1 MRATGRIILRAN
13 LFLLLILMVNNA
25 TAGGIVVGGTRVI
38 YEGNKQEAALSVK
51 NNSSAS
57 PFLLQSWVDNGDGK
71 TRGPFMVT
79 PPLFR
84 IEPEEDH
91 DLRIAKTGS
100 LPGDRESLFYLNIRA
115 IPPSSAEAVNTL
127 KLVVKTRIKLFY
139 RPQALVAGAQTA
151 YQQLTFHLVDGHLVA
166 ENPTPFYVV
175 FDSLKV
181 GATRIQSAD
190 MLAPFAS
197 QRFALPAKETGR
209 EVSWRVINDYGGVT
223 KPETR
228 PL

>member
-1 MRATGRIILRAN
+1 MRATGRIILRSN
-13 LFLLLILMVNNA
+13 IFLLLILMVNNA
-25 TAGGIVVGGTRVI
+25 TAGGVVVGGTRVI

-51 NNSSAS
+51 NNSAES

-84 IEPEEDH
+84 IEPQEDH
-91 DLRIAKTGS
+91 DLRITKTGS
-100 LPGDRESLFYLNIRA
+100 LPEDRESMFYLNIRA
-115 IPPSSAEAVNTL
+115 IPPSSPEAINTL

-139 RPQALVAGAQTA
+139 RPQMLIADAQAA
-151 YQQLTFHLVDGHLVA
+151 YKHLTFHLAGGQLVA
-166 ENPTPFYVV
+166 ENPTPLYVV

-181 GATRIQSAD
+181 GATRIESAD

-197 QRFALPAKETGR
+197 QHFTLPASETGR

-228 PL
+228 HL